1 MDNKELWFS
10 LIGEDLKAECD
21 RLISLT
27 DEMRAEGKI
36 IFPEKKNVFK
46 SIESVNPNDL
56 KAVIIGQDPYHD
68 DGQAMGLSFSVPQ
81 GVKFPPSLRNIFKE
95 LCADIGCDLP
105 QSGDLTAWTAQGVL
119 LLNTVL
125 TVEAHKANS
134 HKKLGWQKLTGA
146 ITDVCATLTQPI
158 VFLCWGRPA
167 LELAEKAVKKSG
179 RSDKFIIASTH
190 PSPLSANNRKSEFPA
205 FIGSRPFRKAN
216 EILKENNA
224 EPIDW
229 AL

>member
-95 LCADIGCDLP
+95 LCADIGC
-105 QSGDLTAWTAQGVL
+105 
-119 LLNTVL
+119 
-125 TVEAHKANS
+125 ENS

-205 FIGSRPFRKAN
+205 FIGSRPFSKAN

>member
-21 RLISLT
+21 RLIGLT

-36 IFPEKKNVFK
+36 IFPEKKNILK
-46 SIESVNPNDL
+46 SIESVAPNGL

-68 DGQAMGLSFSVPQ
+68 DGQAIGLSFSVPQ
-81 GVKFPPSLRNIFKE
+81 GVKFPPSLRNIFQE

-146 ITDVCATLTQPI
+146 ITDACAALPQPI

-205 FIGSRPFRKAN
+205 FIGSRPFSKAN

>member
-81 GVKFPPSLRNIFKE
+81 GVKFPPSLRHIFKE
-95 LCADIGCDLP
+95 L
-105 QSGDLTAWTAQGVL
+105 WTSAARCP
-119 LLNTVL
+119 NR
-125 TVEAHKANS
+125 
-134 HKKLGWQKLTGA
+134 
-146 ITDVCATLTQPI
+146 AT
-158 VFLCWGRPA
+158 
-167 LELAEKAVKKSG
+167 
-179 RSDKFIIASTH
+179 
-190 PSPLSANNRKSEFPA
+190 
-205 FIGSRPFRKAN
+205 
-216 EILKENNA
+216 
-224 EPIDW
+224 
-229 AL
+229 